1 MVRVAPINLTFNPRT
16 LWFDP
21 GDLDIEKDMP
31 VVVRTARGTE
41 FGIAASEVIE
51 VSEEQVRALK
61 SALRPVE
68 RIATEEDIEQA
79 AEMER
84 ASAEALPVFKEMAR
98 EYHEDMHPVSVEFL
112 LDGDKAVFYFEAE
125 ERIDFRE
132 LVRKLA
138 ARFHVRIDMR
148 QIGVR
153 DEARMVGGI
162 GHCGQELCC
171 KRLGGEFCPVS
182 IRMAKEQG
190 LSLNPQ
196 KISGLCGRL
205 MCCLRYE
212 FDAYKDFKGR
222 APKLNA
228 TVQTPAGPAKVVDH
242 DVPREIVSLKVEGEK
257 PVKVPLSDFDPAPEG
272 ATRPNAVGEEAWEE
286 ATSDRGL
293 IGGEA
298 LIFSTSQFTGADKL
312 AEGAK
317 VRHTGGSRKG
327 SGEAGRS
334 RRSGSEGRGR
344 GSSRSAGAP
353 TASPAP
359 AAPPRKRRR
368 STKLSA
374 ADDGRGLER
383 VSTSREEGARGEGA
397 ASPKPRRQRSGTA
410 SRPKDGARPKD
421 GGRSQSGQGG
431 QGKAQRAKGSQGRSR
446 SGQGDGKSKG
456 ASPRPG
462 QKSSGLRAEQGSAS
476 RGEGAKAD
484 GGASKP
490 RRRRRSRS
498 GQHAVPVGYSA
509 GYGDSQHRTLP
520 RSGSRDGP
528 QCRYLRAASGPRRQ
542 ICYYQASLGRNPHG
556 ARYLPRYDRRRV
568 ESRPQPRVAR

>member
-383 VSTSREEGARGEGA
+383 VSTSREEGARGEEPHRRSRAVSAPGRPRGPRTGRDPRTAGA
-397 ASPKPRRQRSGTA
+397 ARAARAARGKRKGPRAPRAALAPARATASPRAPRRGRARNPRGCGP
-410 SRPKDGARPKD
+410 SRVVRPGARAPRRT
-421 GGRSQSGQGG
+421 GALPSPGAG
-431 QGKAQRAKGSQGRSR
+431 AAP
-446 SGQGDGKSKG
+446 
-456 ASPRPG
+456 ASPRPTAARARARARA
-462 QKSSGLRAEQGSAS
+462 SSL
-476 RGEGAKAD
+476 
-484 GGASKP
+484 
-490 RRRRRSRS
+490 
-498 GQHAVPVGYSA
+498 
-509 GYGDSQHRTLP
+509 
-520 RSGSRDGP
+520 
-528 QCRYLRAASGPRRQ
+528 AATAATAPETRE
-542 ICYYQASLGRNPHG
+542 APH
-556 ARYLPRYDRRRV
+556 
-568 ESRPQPRVAR
+568 S